1 MWFLIGW
8 QPDLNGRMILL
19 GAITILLLF
28 QLAGEVLAQFFA
40 LPVPGP
46 VLGMA
51 LLFGALV
58 VRGGASHDLRTTSNG
73 ILGHLAILF
82 IPGGVGVMLYL
93 SRIADEWLPILVS
106 LVLSTVFTLL
116 VTALVLRLFLR
127 KHDMAR
133 EEGES

>member
-1 MWFLIGW
+1 M
-8 QPDLNGRMILL
+8 L

-28 QLAGEVLAQFFA
+28 QLAGEVLAQFFS

-46 VLGMA
+46 VIGMA

-58 VRGGASHDLRTTSNG
+58 VRHGASHDLRTTANG

-93 SRIADEWLPILVS
+93 SRLTDEWLPIVVS
-106 LVLSTVFTLL
+106 LVLSTVLTLT
-116 VTALVLRLFLR
+116 VTALVLRLFLHR
-127 KHDMAR
+127 HDKAHDQVR
-133 EEGES
+133 QEGGP